1 MASGN
6 GVAAWALNRLAAITG
21 ETRYARA
28 AERALALFYPAMRDH
43 PQGHAML
50 VVALQ
55 EQLEPPATA
64 ILRGAEPA
72 LSSWIQAMGREYL
85 PGTLVLAL
93 PEGLRDLP
101 PALDK
106 PASVAVNAWLC
117 RGVTCLPP
125 IDSVDA
131 LKKACKDG
139 SLR

>member
-1 MASGN
+1 
-6 GVAAWALNRLAAITG
+6 
-21 ETRYARA
+21 
-28 AERALALFYPAMRDH
+28 MRDH
-43 PQGHAML
+43 PQGYAML
-50 VVALQ
+50 AIALQ

-64 ILRGAEPA
+64 ILRGPEPA
-72 LSSWIQAMGREYL
+72 LSSWVQALGREYL
-85 PGTLVLAL
+85 PGTLVLAV

-101 PALDK
+101 PTLDK